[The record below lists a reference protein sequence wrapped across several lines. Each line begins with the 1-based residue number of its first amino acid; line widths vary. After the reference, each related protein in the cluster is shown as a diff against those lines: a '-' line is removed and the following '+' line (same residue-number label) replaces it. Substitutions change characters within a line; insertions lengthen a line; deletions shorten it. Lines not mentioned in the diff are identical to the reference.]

1 MDQLSADLE
10 HKARKAVTKLELR
23 KVTLLDREN
32 GAAGDCSVCLEP
44 MMVRTNHTL
53 QSNIARDVYYGND
66 SQ

>member
-44 MMVRTNHTL
+44 MMVSS
-53 QSNIARDVYYGND
+53 QSQSTIQYCQKCTYIMR

>member
-44 MMVRTNHTL
+44 MMVRTNHNHKSSIHL
-53 QSNIARDVYYGND
+53 ESSVR
-66 SQ
+66 

>member
-10 HKARKAVTKLELR
+10 HKARKAVTRLELR

-44 MMVRTNHTL
+44 MMVRIHNPIFK
-53 QSNIARDVYYGND
+53 NVYYD
-66 SQ
+66 SQSQL